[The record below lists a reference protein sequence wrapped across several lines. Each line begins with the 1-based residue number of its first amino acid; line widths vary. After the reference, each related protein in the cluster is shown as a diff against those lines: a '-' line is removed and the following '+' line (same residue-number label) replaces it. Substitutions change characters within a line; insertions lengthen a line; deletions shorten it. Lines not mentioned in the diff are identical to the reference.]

1 MPTGPVTVPAA
12 FILAFVA
19 GVAAFWLALGSI
31 VGAVLRGPDSTLPY
45 VVLALP
51 LLGIAVFQLIFA
63 RITGL
68 WRDARFWLW
77 AVPATY
83 GLGALAAM
91 ASTSGQVPWLL
102 CVAIY
107 LGLLGGLG
115 LWCAGESARKM
126 AVPK

>member
-1 MPTGPVTVPAA
+1 MPVGPVTVPMA

-19 GVAAFWLALGSI
+19 GVAAFWLSLGSI
-31 VGAVLRGPDSTLPY
+31 VGALLRSPDTTLPY

-51 LLGIAVFQLIFA
+51 LFGIAVFQFIFT

-91 ASTSGQVPWLL
+91 ASTSGLMPWLL
-102 CVAIY
+102 GVAIH

-115 LWCAGESARKM
+115 LWCAGESARKRT
-126 AVPK
+126 APQ